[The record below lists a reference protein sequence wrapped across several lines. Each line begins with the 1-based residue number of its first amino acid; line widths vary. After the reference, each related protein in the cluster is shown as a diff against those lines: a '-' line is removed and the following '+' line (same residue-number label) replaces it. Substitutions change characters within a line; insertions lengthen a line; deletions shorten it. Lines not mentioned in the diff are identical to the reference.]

1 MIRHPLLHKARDHLA
16 AMLATLACAHIVGLL
31 GLAGAARFLPHGVIA
46 LDPVSGQ
53 LIGAA
58 MCGLTYALVL
68 TWLVRRRLVAG
79 PLYRCGESRPDA
91 DYGKS
96 FAPGESR
103 LLDGWQYR

>member
-1 MIRHPLLHKARDHLA
+1 MNRHPFLLRVRDHLA
-16 AMLATLACAHIVGLL
+16 AMLATLVCAHTIGLVDL
-31 GLAGAARFLPHGVIA
+31 AGLARMLPHGVIG
-46 LDPVSGQ
+46 LDKGTGQ

-58 MCGLTYALVL
+58 LCGLTYALVL
-68 TWLVRRRLVAG
+68 TWQLRRRLVAG

-96 FAPGESR
+96 FAPGDSR